1 MMEKVRSKKTSRRN
15 AATKGLDRAVVAV
28 VVLVLVGLVVFGM
41 FGRDGDGE
49 PSDATQATS
58 SYEVELALVGEET
71 IVLGYADTFTDPGCT
86 ALGRDV
92 RSDGQS
98 EELEVRVEGQVD
110 CGVVGRYVLTYSAEY
125 HGVVRSVT
133 RTVEVVDTTA
143 PEIILVEDE
152 GYYTLPGEAYQEEG
166 FTATDEY
173 DGDLTDRVERREE
186 DGVVYYSVTDSSGN
200 VAQVQRVIRY
210 HDPVAPVLKLQG
222 ADYMKIT
229 AGDAWSDPGCVA
241 SDNLDG
247 DLSDKIVVSGS
258 VDRNTAGTYVLTY
271 EVTDS
276 YGNKASVRRTV
287 VVEKKW
293 QPETVEPNGKVI
305 YLTFDDGP
313 WSDTPELLEVL
324 RKYDVKATFFV
335 VNNTK
340 FIHMLSDIAA
350 DGHTVAIHS
359 KTHKYQQIYASDE
372 AFLEDLYGMQDI
384 IYQYTGQKTTVMR
397 FPGGSSNLVSKK
409 YNEGIMSR
417 LVKTVESLG
426 FQYFDWNVDSDDAGS
441 ADTPYEVYQNV
452 IEGVQEKDYS
462 VVLMHDTRSYT
473 VDAIE
478 MIIQWG
484 LENGYTFLPLDPTSP
499 TCHHT
504 WMKN

>member
-1 MMEKVRSKKTSRRN
+1 MDKRVFDVRRMVLWKRILILMAIMVLFGLASCAGDEEVLPPRPEDIT
-15 AATKGLDRAVVAV
+15 AAQEVYQVELE
-28 VVLVLVGLVVFGM
+28 LQ
-41 FGRDGDGE
+41 GE
-49 PSDATQATS
+49 PSMVLEYSDRFQDPGAKAVGYGTVRDTQR
-58 SYEVELALVGEET
+58 VELQ
-71 IVLGYADTFTDPGCT
+71 
-86 ALGRDV
+86 V
-92 RSDGQS
+92 RVDGQ
-98 EELEVRVEGQVD
+98 VCD
-110 CGVVGRYVLTYSAEY
+110 GVVGEYVLTYTAEY
-125 HGVVRSVT
+125 EGVSQSVS
-133 RTVEVVDTTA
+133 RKVQVVDTTA
-143 PEIILVEDE
+143 PQITLVSDPDK
-152 GYYTLPGEAYQEEG
+152 YTMPGEQYAEEG
-166 FTATDEY
+166 FSAVDGY
-173 DGDLTDRVERREE
+173 DGDLTDQVVRQEK

-200 VAQVQRVIRY
+200 VAQVQREVRY
-210 HDPVAPVLKLQG
+210 HDPVAPVLTLSGSKQ
-222 ADYMKIT
+222 MEIT
-229 AGDAWSDPGCVA
+229 AGDAWKEPGYTA
-241 SDNLDG
+241 TDNVDG
-247 DLSDKIVVSGS
+247 DLTDRVTVSGK
-258 VDRNTAGTYVLTY
+258 VDRNMAGTYVLRY

-276 YGNKASVRRTV
+276 YGNTATAERTV
-287 VVEKKW
+287 VVKKQW

-340 FIHMLSDIAA
+340 FIHLLKDIAA

-359 KTHKYQQIYASDE
+359 KTHKYAQIYANDQ
-372 AFLEDLYGMQDI
+372 AFLDDMYAMQDI
-384 IYQYTGQKTTVMR
+384 IYEHTGKKTTLIR
-397 FPGGSSNLVSKK
+397 FPGGSSNGVSKK
-409 YNEGIMSR
+409 YNEGIMTR
-417 LVKTVESLG
+417 LTKTVESLG

-452 IEGVQEKDYS
+452 IEGVKEKDYS

-484 LENGYTFLPLDPTSP
+484 LENGYTFLPLEASSP